1 MKERMNPYEKSGM
14 YRSAV
19 DFAVDDDGM
28 AFLPRSGEIVN
39 QQGIERIGE
48 QFGVVQILATG
59 LQSTEG
65 EDHPQK
71 MTLFASRGK
80 DNHLHHYAFWYG
92 SERERQRE
100 MLIGTIQE
108 CPGMYFNL
116 DCGCSQ
122 RRDHVVSSVFHQ
134 DADASLLLSFDPET
148 TTPYRLPVA
157 RGVFEALGI
166 RDVQY
171 LQTNPEYGCDLQR
184 RLTTERSLHQVFYT
198 PDGRIVVKSH
208 DMPVRFID
216 GDFARMIVYEE
227 QPLSERRSY
236 GQKIKRHYVL
246 IYGDIHDPN
255 KPPIARYHSSCKTA
269 EHGGNACDCRLQRE
283 KTLQMIRE
291 HGSGILIYADEEGM
305 GLGAVNKFWQTH
317 ITISESGDIYKARD
331 LLDMPSD
338 VRTYGLID
346 VLHRDLRI
354 NRVSLASNNRG
365 KKQAFEVFGVEVVES
380 MHLRADYDKLAKQAR
395 ADILAKIASGRYD
408 DFTPKS

>member
-1 MKERMNPYEKSGM
+1 M
-14 YRSAV
+14 
-19 DFAVDDDGM
+19 
-28 AFLPRSGEIVN
+28 
-39 QQGIERIGE
+39 
-48 QFGVVQILATG
+48 
-59 LQSTEG
+59 
-65 EDHPQK
+65 
-71 MTLFASRGK
+71 
-80 DNHLHHYAFWYG
+80 
-92 SERERQRE
+92 
-100 MLIGTIQE
+100 
-108 CPGMYFNL
+108 
-116 DCGCSQ
+116 
-122 RRDHVVSSVFHQ
+122 
-134 DADASLLLSFDPET
+134 
-148 TTPYRLPVA
+148 
-157 RGVFEALGI
+157 
-166 RDVQY
+166 
-171 LQTNPEYGCDLQR
+171 
-184 RLTTERSLHQVFYT
+184 
-198 PDGRIVVKSH
+198 KSH